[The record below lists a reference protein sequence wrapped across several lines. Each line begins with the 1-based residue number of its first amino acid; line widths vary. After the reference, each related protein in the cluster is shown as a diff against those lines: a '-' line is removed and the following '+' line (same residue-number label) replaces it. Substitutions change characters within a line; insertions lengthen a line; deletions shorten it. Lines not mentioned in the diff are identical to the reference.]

1 MLSGVR
7 TWGLGGLV
15 LAAVAAIV
23 PAAMLAADRTPKGAP
38 AEPAEVVEM
47 FSAIEGGRIDVK
59 VIPKDSTRARVFIEN
74 KTDKPLSVQLP
85 AAFAGVPVL
94 AQLEGGMGMGGM
106 GMGGMG
112 GGRDSGGGTGGGNQ
126 AFGGGMGGMGGGMGG
141 MGGGMWNVPPEK
153 IAQFSVP
160 TVCLEHGK
168 PDPRPAV
175 PYKIVPI
182 DQVAQKPEVAEVC
195 AMLATGQLSQRVAQV
210 AAWHLN
216 NDMSW
221 QELASKQL
229 RFANGRRQPYFSQ
242 QEIFL
247 AMQLVERAAK
257 NVRERQQQYQTPSQS
272 TALSQN

>member
-1 MLSGVR
+1 
-7 TWGLGGLV
+7 
-15 LAAVAAIV
+15 
-23 PAAMLAADRTPKGAP
+23 
-38 AEPAEVVEM
+38 
-47 FSAIEGGRIDVK
+47 
-59 VIPKDSTRARVFIEN
+59 
-74 KTDKPLSVQLP
+74 
-85 AAFAGVPVL
+85 
-94 AQLEGGMGMGGM
+94 
-106 GMGGMG
+106 
-112 GGRDSGGGTGGGNQ
+112 
-126 AFGGGMGGMGGGMGG
+126 GGMGGGMGG

-182 DQVAQKPEVAEVC
+182 NQVAQKPEVAEVC
-195 AMLATGQLSQRVAQV
+195 AMLATGQLPQRVAQV

-221 QELASKQL
+221 QQLATKQL

-247 AMQLVERAAK
+247 AMQLGERASK
-257 NVRERQQQYQTPSQS
+257 TVRERQQQYQTPSQS

>member
-23 PAAMLAADRTPKGAP
+23 PAAMLAADRTPKGTP

-47 FSAIEGGRIDVK
+47 FSAIEDGRIDVRL
-59 VIPKDSTRARVFIEN
+59 IPKDSTRARVFIEN

-94 AQLEGGMGMGGM
+94 AQLEGGMGGMGGM

-112 GGRDSGGGTGGGNQ
+112 GGGDSGGGGGGNQ

-141 MGGGMWNVPPEK
+141 MGGGMWSVPPEK
-153 IAQFSVP
+153 IAQLSVP

-182 DQVAQKPEVAEVC
+182 DQVAEKPEVAEVC
-195 AMLATGQLSQRVAQV
+195 AMLATGQLPQRVAQV

-247 AMQLVERAAK
+247 AMQLVERASK